1 MKAKF
6 QIYKSTERNYYF
18 FRLIDESAEIILR
31 SEAYTTISA
40 CKNGV
45 EAVKINSIY
54 RSKYDSKMATNGKHY
69 FNLKASNGQVIGTS
83 KLYLSMTVRD
93 KRIDLVQRI
102 AESADLEDLSD

>member
-6 QIYKSTERNYYF
+6 QIYKSPERNYYY
-18 FRLIDESAEIILR
+18 FRLIGTNAEIILR
-31 SEAYTTISA
+31 SEGYITISA
-40 CKNGV
+40 CKNGI
-45 EAVKINSIY
+45 EAVRRNSED
-54 RSKYDSKMATNGKHY
+54 RFKYDSKMAANGKHY

-83 KLYLSMTVRD
+83 KLYQSRVARD